1 MNKTL
6 IKVFRILLLP
16 IICLSL
22 YISYTIYTSKDAS
35 FKVPPQNKLLIHYID
50 VGEGD
55 CILIQ
60 VNNKNML
67 IDCGSKDSGSYT
79 YLKKHN
85 IKKLDYMIL
94 THPHEDHIGNAPCI
108 INNFKI
114 NAIYAPKVFSSSDA
128 FKDLLLS
135 IKKNNLKI
143 TEAHACKHIYLGNDI
158 NCFILAP
165 NNNSYEKTN
174 NYSIVLKI
182 TYGNT
187 SFLFTGDAE
196 SLSEEEMIHKGY
208 NLKSDV
214 LKIGHH
220 GSNSSTTS
228 PFLNEV
234 APKIAII
241 SCGKGNSYNHPHKDT
256 LIKLKNNNVLFY
268 RTDLNGT
275 IVLESDKN
283 KIIKR

>member
-1 MNKTL
+1 MNKL
-6 IKVFRILLLP
+6 LVKVLSILLLP
-16 IICLSL
+16 IIFLL
-22 YISYTIYTSKDAS
+22 IYTSCINKTMDIIA
-35 FKVPPQNKLLIHYID
+35 PAQNKLLIHYID

-67 IDCGSKDSGSYT
+67 IDSGSKDSKSIS

-94 THPHEDHIGNAPCI
+94 THPHEDHIGNAPSI

-114 NAIYAPKVFSSSDA
+114 NTIYAPKIVSSSES
-128 FKDLLLS
+128 FKNLILA
-135 IKKNNLKI
+135 IKKKKLKI
-143 TEAHACKHIYLGNDI
+143 TKAHSSQHIYLGDDV

-165 NNNSYEKTN
+165 NSNSYEKTN
-174 NYSIVLKI
+174 DYSIVLKI

-241 SCGKGNSYNHPHKDT
+241 SCGRGNSYGHPHKDT
-256 LIKLKNNNVLFY
+256 LIKLKNNKILLY
-268 RTDLNGT
+268 RTDLDGT
-275 IVLESDKN
+275 ILLESDKN